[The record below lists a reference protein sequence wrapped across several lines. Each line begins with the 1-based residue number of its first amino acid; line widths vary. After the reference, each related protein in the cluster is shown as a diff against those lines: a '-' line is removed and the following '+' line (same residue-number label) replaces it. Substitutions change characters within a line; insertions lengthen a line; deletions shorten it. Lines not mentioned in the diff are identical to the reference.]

1 MEISKIKL
9 GLNEYG
15 IKDEVARQQ
24 IIATYK
30 DCGSVEEGFLYDV
43 LQGNY
48 QKINCLSDLSV
59 VIVGESIIG
68 TIVTLQIQNENNYCV
83 IYGDRIIVH
92 ASGNYVIRF
101 IKTQTDWQI
110 IGVVNKDLGQEFIS
124 NQRFEELS
132 KTVSDNKNKLNN
144 LNVPTKTSEIVNDS
158 GYVTSEDVPTKTSE
172 LQNDSNFVTASNV
185 PTKVS
190 DLEND
195 SGYVTSSYIPT
206 NVSDLTNDAGYIT
219 SGDVPKRLSE
229 FTNDVGYLTTERE
242 PLYLADK
249 PKIALKSEIPTVPTK
264 VSDLTNDRGY
274 ITSESDPIYLKDKP
288 NIALKSEI
296 PTKTS
301 DLTNDSDF
309 VTSSDIPTIPTK
321 TSDLTNDSDFVTSSD
336 IPTIPTK
343 TSDLTNDSGYI
354 TSESDPIYLEDK
366 PNIALKSEIPT
377 KVSHLENDS
386 NFVTSSDIPKNTSEL
401 TNDSGYITLDDLSS
415 YNEVTSIQFAD
426 YTHFKCTVPQTN
438 IQLNLTQ
445 ITDTVCVF
453 TTGDTVEYTVSFVDG
468 MNVNKPFE
476 FEPNKTY
483 IVAIDHYLV
492 VWNEVVEG
500 E

>member
-9 GLNEYG
+9 GLNEYD
-15 IKDEVARQQ
+15 IKDKIARQQ

-68 TIVTLQIQNENNYCV
+68 TIVTLQIQNENNCCV

-172 LQNDSNFVTASNV
+172 LQNDSNFVTASNI

-195 SGYVTSSYIPT
+195 SDFVTSSYIPT
-206 NVSDLTNDAGYIT
+206 NVSDLTNDIGYIT
-219 SGDVPKRLSE
+219 SGDIPKRLSE

-249 PKIALKSEIPTVPTK
+249 PKIALKSEIPTVPKKVSELQNDSGFVTSSEIPNFPTK
-264 VSDLTNDRGY
+264 VSDLQNDSGY
-274 ITSESDPIYLKDKP
+274 ITSSDIPTVPTKTSDLENDSGFVTSS
-288 NIALKSEI
+288 NV

-309 VTSSDIPTIPTK
+309 VTSGDIPSVPINV
-321 TSDLTNDSDFVTSSD
+321 SDLN
-336 IPTIPTK
+336 
-343 TSDLTNDSGYI
+343 
-354 TSESDPIYLEDK
+354 
-366 PNIALKSEIPT
+366 
-377 KVSHLENDS
+377 
-386 NFVTSSDIPKNTSEL
+386 
-401 TNDSGYITLDDLSS
+401 NDSGYITLYDLSQ
-415 YNEVTSIQFAD
+415 YYQVDSIQFSD
-426 YTHFKCTVPQTN
+426 YTHYKCTVPQTY
-438 IQLNLTQ
+438 IELYLTQ
-445 ITDTVCVF
+445 IPDTVCVF
-453 TTGDTVEYTVSFVDG
+453 TTGDTIEYTVSFQEG

-476 FEPNKTY
+476 FQPNKTY
-483 IVAIDHYLV
+483 AIAIDHYLV
-492 VWNEVVEG
+492 VWNEVVTG